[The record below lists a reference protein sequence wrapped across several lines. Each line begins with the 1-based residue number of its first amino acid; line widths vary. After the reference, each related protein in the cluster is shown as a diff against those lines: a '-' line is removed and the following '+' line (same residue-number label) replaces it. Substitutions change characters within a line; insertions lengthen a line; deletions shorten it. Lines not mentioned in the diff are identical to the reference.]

1 VRGRSSEG
9 AARFERGWGWL
20 ASIPLEVSRVPSV
33 ALYERGVAAMAKKRR
48 RRQQADESFEA
59 LEDLFRTLSGLGSAE
74 GEEDLSKVLSGEVED
89 PTLEQRVTKL
99 EYDMWVVQ
107 NALGMLIEQVEGMDA
122 AARSKGSR

>member
-1 VRGRSSEG
+1 
-9 AARFERGWGWL
+9 
-20 ASIPLEVSRVPSV
+20 
-33 ALYERGVAAMAKKRR
+33 MAKKRR